1 MNPQVGENIMF
12 ICQYEKTRKGGQVLR
27 IMEEVEDVRPRL
39 FLVRSQGV
47 MGSKQWVRT
56 SKILSIVSEG

>member
-1 MNPQVGENIMF
+1 MNPQVGETIEF
-12 ICQYEKTRKGGQVLR
+12 LCDYERTNKVGQVLR

-56 SKILSIVSEG
+56 SKILSIVTEG

>member
-12 ICQYEKTRKGGQVLR
+12 ICQYEKTRKVGQVLR
-27 IMEEVEDVRPRL
+27 IMEEVEDVRARL

-56 SKILSIVSEG
+56 SKILSIVTEG